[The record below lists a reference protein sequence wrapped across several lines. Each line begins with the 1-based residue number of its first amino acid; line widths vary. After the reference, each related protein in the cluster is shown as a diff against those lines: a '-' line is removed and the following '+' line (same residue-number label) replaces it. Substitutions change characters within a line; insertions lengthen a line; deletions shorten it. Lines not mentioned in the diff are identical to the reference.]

1 MISECL
7 ATATTPKERN
17 KCENSAEEPTK
28 KSLSDDEGEF
38 SSFSLQNNAS
48 MSVKETF
55 FLPKDVKNI
64 TENDSD
70 DAQLCADYVDH
81 IFDYLF
87 SQEEKSYVTMKE
99 KPAKEWYVKRREILL
114 DWILDVCIKFKII
127 SEAYFLSVAIMD
139 YAIRQPEMTNLAT
152 NDIQLFGCAA
162 LWIAT
167 KLEMIY
173 RPDCGDFVYVSAQSF
188 KKKDLIAMEWKI
200 LGATKLRLNL
210 PTSLLFLSR
219 FSKAAQS
226 DIQVQTL
233 SQYLCEYCCISSDL
247 QTRFKQSE
255 IAAGAVYL
263 ARTSTDTS
271 TGTVILDWDKT
282 QTHYTRCT
290 ADRAREIAENIYDF
304 VTKDSIYTACKKK
317 YAKKNLLRVS
327 QITLKNPKSNK
338 I

>member
-1 MISECL
+1 MILECL
-7 ATATTPKERN
+7 ATAKTPEACKD
-17 KCENSAEEPTK
+17 CENSKEKSAK
-28 KSLSDDEGEF
+28 DSLSDDEGAF
-38 SSFSLQNNAS
+38 DLLTLQKNAS

-70 DAQLCADYVDH
+70 DAQLCAEYVDS
-81 IFDYLF
+81 IFEYFF

-114 DWILDVCIKFKII
+114 DWILDVCIKFVII

-139 YAIRQPEMTNLAT
+139 YAIRQPEMANLAT
-152 NDIQLFGCAA
+152 YDIQLFGCAA

-167 KLEMIY
+167 KLETQY
-173 RPDCGDFVYVSAQSF
+173 QPNCGDFVYISAQSF

-200 LGATKLRLNL
+200 LSATKLHLNL
-210 PTSLLFLSR
+210 PTSLLFLRR
-219 FSKAAQS
+219 FSRAAQS
-226 DIQVQTL
+226 DIQVQNL
-233 SQYLCEYCCISSDL
+233 SLYLCEYCCISSDL

-263 ARTSTDTS
+263 ASLS
-271 TGTVILDWDKT
+271 TGNVNWDKT